1 VAPYVSYA
9 ESVAVQEQ
17 DMELFKS
24 LLSQALSIDTDEYL
38 QYRLV
43 NIIMQKRA
51 RWLLERKDDLI
62 LPPLDAID

>member
-1 VAPYVSYA
+1 
-9 ESVAVQEQ
+9 
-17 DMELFKS
+17 MELFES